1 MLTRQ
6 FYHKRTATAL
16 GRIEPVNAS
25 DCSVS
30 KTFTAAHIV
39 INYNRAMS
47 LTRFTLVTAFA
58 IVALLAAESAEAF
71 RCKNR
76 IIRDGMHE
84 QQVIALCG
92 EPTTRRHLGYATR
105 GVSYGWR
112 RDYPGGYTRRQ
123 YPGGSTL
130 IEEVVITEMVYNFG
144 PRKFMRRL
152 VFEGGVLT
160 SIESIGYGYRED

>member
-1 MLTRQ
+1 M
-6 FYHKRTATAL
+6 
-16 GRIEPVNAS
+16 NARP
-25 DCSVS
+25 CCVS
-30 KTFTAAHIV
+30 KSFTTPDFP
-39 INYNRAMS
+39 INYN
-47 LTRFTLVTAFA
+47 LTMPISRFTLVTTFA
-58 IVALLAAESAEAF
+58 IAALLAAEAAEAF

-105 GVSYGWR
+105 GVPYAVEHV
-112 RDYPGGYTRRQ
+112 YPGGYTRRQ
-123 YPGGSTL
+123 YPGGATL
-130 IEEVVITEMVYNFG
+130 IEEVIITEYVYNFG

-160 SIESIGYGYRED
+160 TIESIGYGYTEN